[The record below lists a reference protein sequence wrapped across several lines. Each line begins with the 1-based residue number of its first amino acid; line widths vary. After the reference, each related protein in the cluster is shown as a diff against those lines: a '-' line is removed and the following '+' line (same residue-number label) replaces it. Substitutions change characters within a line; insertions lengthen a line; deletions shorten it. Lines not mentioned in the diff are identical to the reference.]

1 MFILRQL
8 VEKRL
13 QGQQNMS
20 LGFIDLEKRD
30 AHGHVEV
37 DVSPG
42 LKRGWSKAH
51 MKKDRVE

>member
-1 MFILRQL
+1 M
-8 VEKRL
+8 EKRL